1 MMFKES
7 TKKRMYRI
15 ICLKRSQFS
24 KYNGKYD
31 FISEWYKNSDLVYWM
46 PDYSGYT
53 QFVEEAGLY
62 SLESLERAGGSWG
75 DWFVEPVWIEVKES
89 V

>member
-15 ICLKRSQFS
+15 ICLKRSNFGS
-24 KYNGKYD
+24 YGKDD
-31 FISEWYKNSDLVYWM
+31 FITDWYKLSDLVYWRQNCA
-46 PDYSGYT
+46 GYT

-62 SLESLERAGGSWG
+62 SLQDLERCGGSWG
-75 DWFVEPVWIEVKES
+75 DWLVEPVWIDVKES

>member
-1 MMFKES
+1 MMFKEI

-15 ICLKRSQFS
+15 ICLKRSNFEAY
-24 KYNGKYD
+24 KRDD
-31 FISEWYKNSDLVYWM
+31 FISDWYKNSDLVYWM

-62 SLESLERAGGSWG
+62 SLESLERAGGSRG
-75 DWFVEPVWIEVKES
+75 DWLIEPVWIEDKES

>member
-1 MMFKES
+1 MIFKEV

-15 ICLKRSQFS
+15 ICLKRSNFES
-24 KYNGKYD
+24 YKRDD
-31 FISEWYKNSDLVYWM
+31 FISEWYKNSELVYWRENCA
-46 PDYSGYT
+46 GYT

-62 SLESLERAGGSWG
+62 TLESLERCGGSWG
-75 DWFVEPVWIEVKES
+75 DWLIEPVWIQVKES

>member
-1 MMFKES
+1 MFKES

-15 ICLKRSQFS
+15 ICLKRSNFEAY
-24 KYNGKYD
+24 KRDD
-31 FISEWYKNSDLVYWM
+31 FISEWYKNSHLVYWM
-46 PDYSGYT
+46 PNYSRYT

-62 SLESLERAGGSWG
+62 SLQDLERAGGSWG
-75 DWFVEPVWIEVKES
+75 DWLVEPVWIDTKEA

>member
-15 ICLKRSQFS
+15 ICLKRSVFPS
-24 KYNGKYD
+24 STISEY
-31 FISEWYKNSDLVYWM
+31 ISEWYRMSDLVYWRENCA
-46 PDYSGYT
+46 GYT

-62 SLESLERAGGSWG
+62 SLQDLERCAGSWG
-75 DWFVEPVWIEVKES
+75 DWLVEPVWIDVKES

>member
-1 MMFKES
+1 MMFKEV

-15 ICLKRSQFS
+15 ICLKRSNFPS
-24 KYNGKYD
+24 RGISE
-31 FISEWYKNSDLVYWM
+31 FISEWYRMSDLVYWRENCA
-46 PDYSGYT
+46 GYT

-62 SLESLERAGGSWG
+62 TLESLERCGGSWG
-75 DWFVEPVWIEVKES
+75 DWLIEPVWIEVKES